1 MRFTSAACS
10 LARLCADFDFLAYI
24 VDDLENVLGN
34 VLRLLQILDRQR
46 CRRGVVP
53 RCLRLNPARHGQS
66 DKPKAAAVVPEAKAE
81 LSIFPG
87 IDEIEVILD
96 SNNLGIIEDY
106 GVEDD
111 QPSIM

>member
-1 MRFTSAACS
+1 M
-10 LARLCADFDFLAYI
+10 
-24 VDDLENVLGN
+24 
-34 VLRLLQILDRQR
+34 
-46 CRRGVVP
+46 
-53 RCLRLNPARHGQS
+53 
-66 DKPKAAAVVPEAKAE
+66 PEAKAE

-87 IDEIEVILD
+87 IDEIEVILN